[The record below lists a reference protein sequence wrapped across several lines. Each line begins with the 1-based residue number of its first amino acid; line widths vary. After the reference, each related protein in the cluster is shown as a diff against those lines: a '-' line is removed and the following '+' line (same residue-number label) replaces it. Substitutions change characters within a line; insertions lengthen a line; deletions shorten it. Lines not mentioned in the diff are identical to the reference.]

1 MEGVG
6 ALAAIVIEIGI
17 GVGARAGEGC
27 SMPAVL
33 VYGSIGQ
40 GGMIAMVNEKL

>member
-1 MEGVG
+1 MQGVG
-6 ALAAIVIEIGI
+6 ALAAIVIEIGMS
-17 GVGARAGEGC
+17 VGARAGEGR
-27 SMPAVL
+27 SMPAEL